1 MQTSSTKLNLFP
13 WSTIS
18 RFVISYSCT
27 SVSVCLKK
35 AEDLLEGAMQRM
47 SVLQAAS
54 GATVA
59 GARGWQKYW
68 LMGLPAMSIMQ
79 QETGFTLEY
88 SCCHRS
94 LCTYI
99 NKNRSN
105 FLAAKDA
112 SRPGFITCCRP
123 FTQDATKEGTSW
135 AHGIGYKIIAVSPL
149 ASLPLLLPSGAG
161 HSYSS
166 AQ

>member
-1 MQTSSTKLNLFP
+1 MQTTSTKLNLFP

-18 RFVISYSCT
+18 RFVISYSCI

-47 SVLQAAS
+47 SVLQAVS

-99 NKNRSN
+99 KKTRSN

-112 SRPGFITCCRP
+112 SRPG
-123 FTQDATKEGTSW
+123 
-135 AHGIGYKIIAVSPL
+135 
-149 ASLPLLLPSGAG
+149 LLLAAG
-161 HSYSS
+161 LSHKTPQKKAHHGHMALATRSLLF
-166 AQ
+166 AL